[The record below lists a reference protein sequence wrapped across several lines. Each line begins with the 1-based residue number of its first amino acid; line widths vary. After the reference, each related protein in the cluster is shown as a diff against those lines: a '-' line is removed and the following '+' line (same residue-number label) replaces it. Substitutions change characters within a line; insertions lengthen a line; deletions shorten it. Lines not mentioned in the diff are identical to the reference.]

1 MNQTTLDILEDLESQ
16 LIGFQNRAIRNGDT
30 DIAQMIAKFKQK
42 ILQQQYDVKAQMETA
57 E

>member
-16 LIGFQNRAIRNGDT
+16 LIGFQNRAVYNGDT

-42 ILQQQYDVKAQMETA
+42 TLQQQYNIKAQLEAA